1 MSSIDNKLD
10 KITGALSTAEK
21 AEIAVSALTGAL
33 EEVMAGKI
41 AIETY
46 RSKAIPEIER
56 IISKLHPGV
65 RNAFSVEFFRR
76 FCDFWIGK
84 YLDEMHEARVW
95 KIRFMAQGLG
105 LQKVYAA
112 ASGAPVLPEDD
123 LAPQIQKE
131 AAYLMDLRTCGLW
144 EDCGRSPPLLPE
156 DIERLLADLPDP
168 TT

>member
-33 EEVMAGKI
+33 EEAMAGKI

-84 YLDEMHEARVW
+84 YLDETHEARVW
-95 KIRFMAQGLG
+95 KIRFMMQGLG
-105 LQKVYAA
+105 LQKAYAA
-112 ASGAPVLPEDD
+112 ASGAPALPEDD
-123 LAPQIQKE
+123 LAPRIQKE
-131 AAYLMDLRTCGLW
+131 AADLMDLRTCGLW

-156 DIERLLADLPDP
+156 DIEHLLADLTDP

>member
-56 IISKLHPGV
+56 IISKLHPGA
-65 RNAFSVEFFRR
+65 RTAFLAEFFRR

-84 YLDEMHEARVW
+84 YLDEMHEAKVW
-95 KIRFMAQGLG
+95 KLRFMMQGLG
-105 LQKVYAA
+105 LQKAYAA

-123 LAPQIQKE
+123 LAPRIQS
-131 AAYLMDLRTCGLW
+131 AAADLMDLRTCGMW
-144 EDCGRSPPLLPE
+144 EDCGKTPPPLPE

>member
-112 ASGAPVLPEDD
+112 ASGAPMLPEDD
-123 LAPQIQKE
+123 LAPRIQKE
-131 AAYLMDLRTCGLW
+131 AADLMDLRTCGLW

-156 DIERLLADLPDP
+156 DIEHLLADLTDP
-168 TT
+168 TA